1 MVQCHPMTISS
12 SKKFRWHL
20 RQASWLYSTGVI
32 CFFLWSLYFL
42 ALCCLPNETSGNI
55 MGATWWFP
63 LILVGGMV
71 LFWGT
76 IFGHKKQNESYRM
89 LSRLGVADGTIW
101 RSRMLP
107 ATLLYVPVFV
117 CFFCC
122 LSIEMYE
129 KEIIEQAGW
138 TAVLLDI
145 LPMFFTV
152 WLVPLAM
159 GAFVSIS
166 FRSRRTAIVFTVV
179 GTILLLVW
187 AMQGM
192 NWFGC
197 SLVWTTLP
205 ICIAL
210 LVASRLRTK
219 DYLRNS
225 YTWRSKFV
233 PLTPVFAMMLAVL
246 AALPFV
252 RVYSIP
258 YISWEQI
265 ETYLDQADMPERLA
279 PDKRKALIQHI
290 ASNDAL
296 PPGHDDFFALLFH
309 IHKERPFLIME
320 ISTFDILEE
329 YTYEEYLLLYY
340 AYCRHVALNPLL
352 YSNRDRCCPPPVFLE
367 RLRYTPW
374 EAARVDRV
382 LRFQIISTLVGSGSL
397 QDEKAQSLVDW
408 STKWRWSASGLDRDI
423 MEFLSATST
432 PEGQQV
438 RMRLEPVAEAIE
450 NWYRRHGTF
459 PESLDALVD
468 TLDDFAAKQYT
479 LLEPDDELL
488 VDFHQSLAT
497 NTPPVVIPAFGT
509 PEWTAEGTP
518 VESQPLATPIDMGG
532 AMGMSVPFLPAR
544 TADGFLT
551 FISQDIADA
560 MSNPRPFLDAIP
572 IHPFTKKPVSYHHNA
587 PPPVGVDHNTN
598 DWRLYLTE
606 RAVGNVPVDYYVGH
620 FSSQEWRERLKRQDA
635 VRKAFLESGGTYVRL
650 GKNVTFF
657 VELTEPLVP

>member
-1 MVQCHPMTISS
+1 
-12 SKKFRWHL
+12 
-20 RQASWLYSTGVI
+20 
-32 CFFLWSLYFL
+32 
-42 ALCCLPNETSGNI
+42 

-432 PEGQQV
+432 PEGQLI
-438 RMRLEPVAEAIE
+438 RMRLEQVSPVIE

-459 PESLDALVD
+459 PESLDELVN

-479 LLEPDDELL
+479 LLEPDDEAL
-488 VDFHQSLAT
+488 VSIWGDHPALSG
-497 NTPPVVIPAFGT
+497 TPPQ
-509 PEWTAEGTP
+509 EGNNRPSEGRTNNDFATQNPHNSPP
-518 VESQPLATPIDMGG
+518 VEGGHFAQQNGGVVTPGNGQFVSLPVRLSDITPIGMMEG
-532 AMGMSVPFLPAR
+532 ASGMSVPFLPAR
-544 TADGFLT
+544 TADGHLAW
-551 FISQDIADA
+551 ISQDVADTV
-560 MSNPRPFLDAIP
+560 SNPRPFLDAVP
-572 IHPFTKKPVSYHHNA
+572 IHPFTKKPVLYHRNA
-587 PPPVGVDHNTN
+587 PSPVGVVWN
-598 DWRLYLTE
+598 DPDRNIYLTE
-606 RAVGNVPVDYYVGH
+606 RAVGNVPVDYYMGGR
-620 FSSQEWRERLKRQDA
+620 SPQERRELHKRQET
-635 VRKAFLESGGTYVRL
+635 VRKAFLKSGGTYVRL

-657 VELTEPLVP
+657 VELTEPLLP